1 MSTGPTPKSSPPKA
15 HHSENGKS
23 CETAGRS
30 SRKGQNEITIR
41 EKLCKQN
48 QKRDKN
54 RPRTHPPIQ
63 TTVNSPQLPPTTNDD
78 MAPISTGKAGEV
90 QTTTIVGIVLGLGEY
105 LGQRT
110 VACSLCVCPSRIVM
124 HNMLVCFIGL
134 TVAIWTVP
142 KCFSERD
149 QGSPPVRI
157 SCVSPSCSA
166 IDFVVEAGGTSDVIP
181 G

>member
-1 MSTGPTPKSSPPKA
+1 MSTGPTPESSPL
-15 HHSENGKS
+15 
-23 CETAGRS
+23 
-30 SRKGQNEITIR
+30 GQNEITIR

-124 HNMLVCFIGL
+124 PNMLVCFIYGL
-134 TVAIWTVP
+134 IVAIWTVP
-142 KCFSERD
+142 KCFSKRD
-149 QGSPPVRI
+149 QASRSVRI